1 MILLMGPAGAG
12 KSMQGHKLADE
23 FGYAYISTG
32 EVFRLLITG
41 RRRAEMLEGKLLSD
55 EETIHVID
63 KVLDII
69 DTKEQ
74 FVLDGFPRTDRQV
87 IWLLGE
93 IAAGRFGKP
102 EVVALDLS
110 EEEIRTR
117 LSKRARPDDTDEAIT
132 RRFESYQQQTLPIL
146 ERLKREGV
154 TIHMVDGVGT
164 PLEVHDRILSALD
177 IKKID

>member
-55 EETIHVID
+55 AETIHVLD

-69 DTKEQ
+69 DVKEQ
-74 FVLDGFPRTDRQV
+74 FILDGFPRTAPQV
-87 IWLLGE
+87 TWMLGE
-93 IAAGRFGKP
+93 MAAGRFEKP
-102 EVVALDLS
+102 VVVHLNLS
-110 EEEIRTR
+110 EEEIYTR
-117 LSKRARPDDTDEAIT
+117 LSLRGRPDDTDEAI
-132 RRFESYQQQTLPIL
+132 RKRYELYQDQTQPVLQQMIDAGITVYEI
-146 ERLKREGV
+146 
-154 TIHMVDGVGT
+154 DGAGT
-164 PLEVHDRILSALD
+164 PIEVHERILAALGTN
-177 IKKID
+177 K